1 MTLKEYIIE
10 LAKTDRADGTEITN
24 SKELIDHL
32 KTIAPELAGG
42 LVGSNAE
49 ACWML
54 YLTTVIKIDL
64 NMN

>member
-32 KTIAPELAGG
+32 KTIVPAELADE

-64 NMN
+64 T